1 MTITRSVTVAIGV
14 KPGATGD
21 EIAAAMRAALLE
33 YAVPGPGEEI
43 ARITYLPGPQAV
55 VEFRS
60 TE

>member
-1 MTITRSVTVAIGV
+1 MTPTRSVTVSIAVRPGTPQDAI
-14 KPGATGD
+14 D
-21 EIAAAMRAALLE
+21 AAMRAALLE